1 MSKKNL
7 MIIVITFCVMFLGL
21 AITFFFMDLNIS
33 IALATNNY
41 KNPNLFLKT
50 LEAVGE
56 FPIYI
61 GPMLF
66 ALVYGLTNK
75 TKLWKLIANFVGL
88 IVTYVAGVRLV
99 GGIFES
105 FYNSEL
111 SSFQSALLA
120 ISSLLIYVLLF
131 LLFTRFK
138 QENLVKLRDISL
150 IMMLVSAFSF
160 VSVTGIKYIMGRAR
174 FRILDENYSEFS
186 NFLTMNFFRGLDGD
200 GYRSFPSGHT
210 GSATCL
216 LTSFL
221 IPMRLCNKKWVTYTV
236 FGASF
241 LYAIVVALSR
251 IMIGA
256 HYASD
261 VLFGFGCSVIS
272 FAVVYFIFYKKGWL
286 NARSN

>member
-1 MSKKNL
+1 MSKKNI
-7 MIIVITFCVMFLGL
+7 MIIVIAFCVLFLGL
-21 AITFFFMDLNIS
+21 AITFFFTDLSIS
-33 IALATNNY
+33 IALATNNV
-41 KNPNLFLKT
+41 KNPNFFLKT
-50 LEAVGE
+50 MEAIGE

-61 GPMLF
+61 GPLLF

-88 IVTYVAGVRLV
+88 AVTYVASIRIV

-111 SSFQSALLA
+111 SSLQTALLA
-120 ISSLLIYVLLF
+120 LSSLLVYVLLF
-131 LLFTRFK
+131 LMFTKFK
-138 QENLVKLRDISL
+138 HENLVKLRDVSL

-160 VSVTGIKYIMGRAR
+160 VSVTGIKYVMGRAR

-186 NFLTMNFFRGLDGD
+186 NFLTMNFLRGLEGD

-221 IPMRLCNKKWVTYTV
+221 IPMKLCDKKWIKYLVLGT
-236 FGASF
+236 SF
-241 LYAIVVALSR
+241 VYAIVVALSR

-272 FAVVYFIFYKKGWL
+272 FAIIYFVFYKKGWL